1 METFK
6 IIVENKYCPFSGCYG
21 FLSKKRLCCHAK
33 VEKKHGINQECSES
47 FCPIAAPTNAVYLD
61 SERWCLNC
69 DTNVSSGG
77 VCPKCGKQLSH
88 RPINN

>member
-47 FCPIAAPTNAVYLD
+47 FCPIAVLTNAIHSD
-61 SERWCLNC
+61 GEGQCNC
-69 DTNVSSGG
+69 SGFPHEKTCPEYKSSD
-77 VCPKCGKQLSH
+77 QIFH
-88 RPINN
+88 RR